1 MARVRGGLMRVVET
15 VAAMQGRAHTVL
27 VLSPLQ
33 PELPVPVAG
42 VAWAALA
49 IRGNLDIGGHRRMV
63 GALDAFKPDA
73 VIIHAGSPGELAVAA
88 ALMAR
93 RAPTVIVEH
102 LVDYY
107 PLRSQ
112 WTDAVLPRLKRLADR
127 WVAVSEA
134 SARAL
139 ETMWRLP
146 VGTVGVLRNG
156 VGAPPVR
163 PPSEDVAAVFS
174 GADVVLG
181 IGEASTRKGLDTFTH
196 LGGALAPSHPEA
208 RFVWVGGERLEE
220 RGAVTLLPWSE
231 SVGWMMRRA
240 RMLVVPSRAEGLPL
254 VVLEAWASRLAVV
267 ASAVGGVPE
276 VVQDGVSGLLVPPE
290 DRAAWTATVG
300 RLLGD
305 AAACERLAAGG
316 YQTWKASFTAEAMVG
331 RYYNVVEDVVRGRT
345 LSGQRPA
352 PRGGG

>member
-27 VLSPLQ
+27 VLSPLE
-33 PELPVPVAG
+33 PRLSGPHPNVMWDTSTVS
-42 VAWAALA
+42 
-49 IRGNLDIGGHRRMV
+49 GNLDLVGHVGVLKTVRRF
-63 GALDAFKPDA
+63 GPD
-73 VIIHAGSPGELAVAA
+73 VVFLHAGSPGELALMA
-88 ALMAR
+88 ALAAE
-93 RAPTVIVEH
+93 RATTVIVEH
-102 LVDYY
+102 ATEHY
-107 PLRSQ
+107 PLTS
-112 WTDAVLPRLKRLADR
+112 RLKDSVFSWLKSRADR
-127 WVAVSEA
+127 WLAVSEA

-146 VGTVGVLRNG
+146 AGTVGVLRNG

-331 RYYNVVEDVVRGRT
+331 RYYNVVEDVVRGRA